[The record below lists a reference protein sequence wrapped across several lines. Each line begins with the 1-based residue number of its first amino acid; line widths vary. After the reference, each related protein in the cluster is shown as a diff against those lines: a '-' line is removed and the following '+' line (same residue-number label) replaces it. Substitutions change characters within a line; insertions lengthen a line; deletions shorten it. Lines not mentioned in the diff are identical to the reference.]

1 MGDVRGCA
9 QCGALFTPRREHARF
24 CSAECRVGWN
34 REKLSDPAAEA
45 SALQW
50 SVSAMCDAVE
60 RLPQVRPWDTE
71 RAFAV
76 ISEMV
81 WWVTIVDATLV
92 RYHPETYDALM
103 AGQGAA
109 GRQVLEGTLAGLR
122 FVRNRMRSLSHDDFI
137 RPQTAVAEPEPGVG
151 PGVGPITA
159 WTWKPVPQPVL
170 AALLPR
176 GQEWERTRYRA
187 YQRYLA
193 SRTVGDTFGRATGFL
208 RLTAGSVAPA
218 ADSGVPATL

>member
-1 MGDVRGCA
+1 MGDIRGCA

-24 CSAECRVGWN
+24 CSAVCRVAWN

-50 SVSAMCDAVE
+50 SVTAMSEAVE

-92 RYHPETYDALM
+92 RYHPETYDTLM
-103 AGQGAA
+103 AGQGPA
-109 GRQVLEGTLAGLR
+109 GRQVVEGTLAGLR
-122 FVRNRMRSLSHDDFI
+122 FVRNRMRSLGHEDFI
-137 RPQTAVAEPEPGVG
+137 MPQAGSPGPG
-151 PGVGPITA
+151 PGVGPITG
-159 WTWKPVPQPVL
+159 WTWKAVPQPVL

-176 GQEWERTRYRA
+176 GQEWEKTRYRA

-193 SRTVGDTFGRATGFL
+193 GRTVGDTFGRATAFL

-218 ADSGVPATL
+218 ADSGIHATL

>member
-1 MGDVRGCA
+1 M
-9 QCGALFTPRREHARF
+9 
-24 CSAECRVGWN
+24 GWN
-34 REKLSDPAAEA
+34 RDKLSDPAAEA

-50 SVSAMCDAVE
+50 SVTAMCDAVE

-103 AGQGAA
+103 GEQGPAE
-109 GRQVLEGTLAGLR
+109 RQVLEGTLAGLR
-122 FVRNRMRSLSHDDFI
+122 FVRNRMRSLGHEDFI
-137 RPQTAVAEPEPGVG
+137 LPRTEPAGPGRG
-151 PGVGPITA
+151 AAPDAPGQGVGPITA

-176 GQEWERTRYRA
+176 GQEWEKTRYRA

-193 SRTVGDTFGRATGFL
+193 SRTVGDTFGRASAFL

>member
-1 MGDVRGCA
+1 MGDIRGCA

-24 CSAECRVGWN
+24 CSAVCRVAWN

-50 SVSAMCDAVE
+50 SVTAMSEAVE
-60 RLPQVRPWDTE
+60 RLPQVRPWDTA

-92 RYHPETYDALM
+92 RYHPETYDTLM
-103 AGQGAA
+103 AGKGPA
-109 GRQVLEGTLAGLR
+109 GRQVVEGTLAGLR
-122 FVRNRMRSLSHDDFI
+122 FVRNRMRSLGHEDFI
-137 RPQTAVAEPEPGVG
+137 MPQAGSPGPG
-151 PGVGPITA
+151 PGVGPITG
-159 WTWKPVPQPVL
+159 WTWKAVPQPVL

-176 GQEWERTRYRA
+176 GQEWEKTRYRA

-193 SRTVGDTFGRATGFL
+193 GRTVGDTFGRATAFL

-218 ADSGVPATL
+218 ADSGIHATL

>member
-1 MGDVRGCA
+1 MGDIRGCA

-50 SVSAMCDAVE
+50 SVTAMSDAVE
-60 RLPQVRPWDTE
+60 RLPQVRPWDTD
-71 RAFAV
+71 RAFTV

-92 RYHPETYDALM
+92 RYHPETYDTLM
-103 AGQGAA
+103 VDQGPA
-109 GRQVLEGTLAGLR
+109 GRQVVEGTLAGLR
-122 FVRNRMRSLSHDDFI
+122 FVRNRMRSIGHDGFI
-137 RPQTAVAEPEPGVG
+137 VPRAGLAEPGPG

-159 WTWKPVPQPVL
+159 WTWKAVPQPVL
-170 AALLPR
+170 VALLPR
-176 GQEWERTRYRA
+176 GQEWEKTRYRA

-193 SRTVGDTFGRATGFL
+193 SRTVGDTFGRATAFL
-208 RLTAGSVAPA
+208 KLTAGSVAPA
-218 ADSGVPATL
+218 ADSGIHATL

>member
-1 MGDVRGCA
+1 MGDIRGCA

-50 SVSAMCDAVE
+50 SVTAMSDAVE
-60 RLPQVRPWDTE
+60 RLPQVRPWDTD

-92 RYHPETYDALM
+92 RYHPETYDTLM
-103 AGQGAA
+103 ADQGPA
-109 GRQVLEGTLAGLR
+109 GRQVVEGTLAGLR
-122 FVRNRMRSLSHDDFI
+122 FVRNRMRSIGHDGFI
-137 RPQTAVAEPEPGVG
+137 MPRAGLAEAGPGA
-151 PGVGPITA
+151 GVGPITA
-159 WTWKPVPQPVL
+159 WTWKAVPQPVL

-176 GQEWERTRYRA
+176 GQEWEKTRYRA

-193 SRTVGDTFGRATGFL
+193 SRTVGDTFGRATAFL
-208 RLTAGSVAPA
+208 KLTAGSVAPA
-218 ADSGVPATL
+218 ADRGIHATL

>member
-1 MGDVRGCA
+1 M
-9 QCGALFTPRREHARF
+9 
-24 CSAECRVGWN
+24 GWN
-34 REKLSDPAAEA
+34 RDKLSDPAAEA

-50 SVSAMCDAVE
+50 SVTAMCDAVE
-60 RLPQVRPWDTE
+60 RLPRVRPWDTE

-103 AGQGAA
+103 GDQGPA

-122 FVRNRMRSLSHDDFI
+122 FVRNRMRSLGHDDFI
-137 RPQTAVAEPEPGVG
+137 RPRTERTEPAERTESAERTEPAG
-151 PGVGPITA
+151 PAGPRTEPAGPGQGVGPITA

-176 GQEWERTRYRA
+176 GQEWEKTRYRA

-193 SRTVGDTFGRATGFL
+193 SRTVGDTFGRATAFL
-208 RLTAGSVAPA
+208 RLTAGSVAPT
-218 ADSGVPATL
+218 ADSGVHATL

>member
-1 MGDVRGCA
+1 MGDIRGCA

-24 CSAECRVGWN
+24 CSADCRVAWN

-50 SVSAMCDAVE
+50 SVTAMSDAVE

-92 RYHPETYDALM
+92 RYHPETYDTLM
-103 AGQGAA
+103 AGQGPP
-109 GRQVLEGTLAGLR
+109 GL
-122 FVRNRMRSLSHDDFI
+122 
-137 RPQTAVAEPEPGVG
+137 G
-151 PGVGPITA
+151 PGVGPITG
-159 WTWKPVPQPVL
+159 WTWKTVPQPVL

-176 GQEWERTRYRA
+176 GQEWEKTRYRA

-193 SRTVGDTFGRATGFL
+193 GRTVGDTFGRATAFL

-218 ADSGVPATL
+218 ADIGIHATL

>member
-1 MGDVRGCA
+1 MGDIRGCA

-24 CSAECRVGWN
+24 CSADCRVAW
-34 REKLSDPAAEA
+34 DP
-45 SALQW
+45 
-50 SVSAMCDAVE
+50 
-60 RLPQVRPWDTE
+60 E

-92 RYHPETYDALM
+92 RYHPETYDTLM
-103 AGQGAA
+103 AGQGPA
-109 GRQVLEGTLAGLR
+109 GRQVVEGTLAGLR
-122 FVRNRMRSLSHDDFI
+122 FVRNRMRSLGHEDFI
-137 RPQTAVAEPEPGVG
+137 MPQAGPPGPG
-151 PGVGPITA
+151 PGVGPITG
-159 WTWKPVPQPVL
+159 WTWKTVPQPVL

-176 GQEWERTRYRA
+176 GQEWEKTRYRA

-193 SRTVGDTFGRATGFL
+193 GRTVGDTFGRATAFL

-218 ADSGVPATL
+218 ADIGIHATL

>member
-1 MGDVRGCA
+1 MGDIRGCA

-50 SVSAMCDAVE
+50 SVTAMSDAVE
-60 RLPQVRPWDTE
+60 RLPQVRPWDTD

-92 RYHPETYDALM
+92 RYHPETYDTLM
-103 AGQGAA
+103 ADQGPA
-109 GRQVLEGTLAGLR
+109 GRQVVEGTLAGLR
-122 FVRNRMRSLSHDDFI
+122 FVRNRMRSIGHDGFI
-137 RPQTAVAEPEPGVG
+137 LPRAGRAEPGPGA
-151 PGVGPITA
+151 GVGPITA
-159 WTWKPVPQPVL
+159 WTWKAVPQPVL

-176 GQEWERTRYRA
+176 GQEWEKTRYLA

-193 SRTVGDTFGRATGFL
+193 SRTVGDTFGRATAFL
-208 RLTAGSVAPA
+208 KLTAGSVAPA
-218 ADSGVPATL
+218 ADSSIHATL

>member
-1 MGDVRGCA
+1 MGDIRGCG

-24 CSAECRVGWN
+24 CSAECRVDWN

-50 SVSAMCDAVE
+50 SVTAMSDAVD
-60 RLPQVRPWDTE
+60 RLPQVRPWDRE
-71 RAFAV
+71 RAFTV

-92 RYHPETYDALM
+92 RYHPETYDTLM
-103 AGQGAA
+103 AGRGPAE
-109 GRQVLEGTLAGLR
+109 RQVVEGTLAGLR
-122 FVRNRMRSLSHDDFI
+122 FVRNRMRALGHDGFI
-137 RPQTAVAEPEPGVG
+137 MPRAGLAGPG

-159 WTWKPVPQPVL
+159 WTWKAVPQPVL

-176 GQEWERTRYRA
+176 GQEWEKTRYRA

-193 SRTVGDTFGRATGFL
+193 SRTVGDTFGRATAFL
-208 RLTAGSVAPA
+208 KLTAGSVAPA
-218 ADSGVPATL
+218 ADSSIHATL

>member
-1 MGDVRGCA
+1 M
-9 QCGALFTPRREHARF
+9 
-24 CSAECRVGWN
+24 GWN
-34 REKLSDPAAEA
+34 RDKLSDPAAEA

-50 SVSAMCDAVE
+50 SVTAMSDAVE
-60 RLPQVRPWDTE
+60 RLPRVRPWDTE

-103 AGQGAA
+103 VTQGPA

-137 RPQTAVAEPEPGVG
+137 LPLTEAAAPGQG
-151 PGVGPITA
+151 GAPAQGVGPITG

-176 GQEWERTRYRA
+176 GQEWEKTRYRA

-193 SRTVGDTFGRATGFL
+193 SRTVGDTFGRATAFL

-218 ADSGVPATL
+218 ADSGVHATL

>member
-1 MGDVRGCA
+1 MGDIRGCA

-50 SVSAMCDAVE
+50 SVTAMSDAVE
-60 RLPQVRPWDTE
+60 RLPQVRPWDTD

-92 RYHPETYDALM
+92 RYHPETYDTLM
-103 AGQGAA
+103 ADQGPA
-109 GRQVLEGTLAGLR
+109 GRQVVEGTLAGLR
-122 FVRNRMRSLSHDDFI
+122 FVRNRMRSLGHDGFI
-137 RPQTAVAEPEPGVG
+137 MPQAGLTGPG

-159 WTWKPVPQPVL
+159 WTWKAVPQPVL

-193 SRTVGDTFGRATGFL
+193 SRTVGDTFGRATAFL
-208 RLTAGSVAPA
+208 KLTAGSVAPA
-218 ADSGVPATL
+218 ADSSIHATL

>member
-1 MGDVRGCA
+1 MA
-9 QCGALFTPRREHARF
+9 
-24 CSAECRVGWN
+24 WN

-50 SVSAMCDAVE
+50 SVTAMSDAVE

-92 RYHPETYDALM
+92 RYHPETYDTLM
-103 AGQGAA
+103 AGQGPA
-109 GRQVLEGTLAGLR
+109 GRQVVEGTLAGLR
-122 FVRNRMRSLSHDDFI
+122 FVRNRMRSLGHEDFI
-137 RPQTAVAEPEPGVG
+137 MPHAGPPGPG
-151 PGVGPITA
+151 PGVGPITG
-159 WTWKPVPQPVL
+159 WTWKTVPQPVL

-176 GQEWERTRYRA
+176 GQEWEKTRYRA

-193 SRTVGDTFGRATGFL
+193 GRTVGDTFGRATAFL

-218 ADSGVPATL
+218 ADSGIHVTL

>member
-1 MGDVRGCA
+1 
-9 QCGALFTPRREHARF
+9 
-24 CSAECRVGWN
+24 VGWN
-34 REKLSDPAAEA
+34 RDKLSDPAAEA

-50 SVSAMCDAVE
+50 SVTAMGDAVE

-103 AGQGAA
+103 AEQGPA

-122 FVRNRMRSLSHDDFI
+122 FVRNRMRSLGHDDFI
-137 RPQTAVAEPEPGVG
+137 LPRTEPAPAPGQEG
-151 PGVGPITA
+151 APGQGVGPITA

-176 GQEWERTRYRA
+176 GQEWEKTRYRA

-193 SRTVGDTFGRATGFL
+193 SRTVGDTFGRASAFL

-218 ADSGVPATL
+218 ADSGVHATL

>member
-1 MGDVRGCA
+1 M
-9 QCGALFTPRREHARF
+9 
-24 CSAECRVGWN
+24 GWN
-34 REKLSDPAAEA
+34 RDKLSDPAAEA

-50 SVSAMCDAVE
+50 SVTAMCDAVE

-71 RAFAV
+71 RAFSV

-92 RYHPETYDALM
+92 RYHPETYDTLM
-103 AGQGAA
+103 AAQGPA

-122 FVRNRMRSLSHDDFI
+122 FVRNRMRSLGHDDFI
-137 RPQTAVAEPEPGVG
+137 LPQAETAGLEAAGQGDGG
-151 PGVGPITA
+151 PAQGVGPITA

-176 GQEWERTRYRA
+176 GQEWEKTRYRA

-193 SRTVGDTFGRATGFL
+193 SRTVGDTFARATAFL
-208 RLTAGSVAPA
+208 KQTAGSVAPA
-218 ADSGVPATL
+218 ADSGVHATL